1 MPPIGRKDT
10 RHICQNFN
18 NIFMKKFFTFASLL
32 CVSMTVCAQSVKI
45 SGVVSDDMG
54 PAAGAT
60 VMVKG
65 SQTGTVTDMD
75 GRYTINAEKGDILVF
90 SYVGTKPQERK
101 VDGNV
106 IDVSLSS
113 DVKNINEL
121 VVTAI
126 GIKQEKKKLGYT
138 TQQVGGEEI
147 AAAGNLNPGAALQ
160 GEVAGLT
167 VSIPSGMFQS
177 PSFSLRGKTPLI
189 VLDGVPIESDLF
201 DLSSENI
208 ASVNVLKGT
217 AASALY
223 GARGR
228 NGAIMITT
236 KQAQKEGIEINFS
249 TKNMIQAG
257 YTAFPETQHEYGSG
271 SKGKYAFWDGEGGG
285 ISDDDMQWGPKL
297 DVGNMA
303 PQWNSPIRD
312 KVTGETIPWWGSV
325 KGTKYDDQGRY
336 ERVPMPLVSHDN
348 IGDFLETG
356 FITNNTLSLSYMG
369 KKARVYVLGQYAYQK
384 GQAPTTSLQNGGL
397 NMNASF
403 NISDKLTLDAL
414 MNYNMVYSP
423 NYPDYGYH
431 PSNYIYNIVE
441 WMGDDIDGKELEKHL
456 WVPGMEGYRQASYNY
471 AWYNNPY
478 FAIKESKRIQR
489 RNVFT
494 GQLRLNYQ
502 ILPELSAMGR
512 VSMRSNRNLTENKIP
527 KSYMNYSD
535 SREGGYRVWNESQD
549 NVDADILLTYT
560 KSFMSDINLT
570 VNAGS
575 SVFYRRY
582 RNDYASTD
590 GLNTP
595 GIYSLNN
602 STGNI
607 ITFDADNPLW
617 GTRSEKEI
625 RSVYGSVNIDLSK
638 YAYLS
643 ATARND
649 WSSTIA
655 TGNNSYFYPSV
666 AISSVISD
674 YVKMPKFIDYLKVMA
689 SWATV
694 SSDLEPYQIQQVYT
708 KESNWG
714 NTPTISYPSALVNYN
729 IKPQKTTSWEVGLST
744 SFLGRV
750 SLDFSYYRN
759 IDTNQILDMLI
770 SQASGFDSRKINGN
784 TYTTNG
790 IELMASVKAIDL
802 KDFKWDFDLN
812 VSHSV
817 RTLSEIYGGEEY
829 FGNLKKGDRADAY
842 YATVWQRDDQ
852 GRVIVDA
859 TGQPLE
865 DPYARNVG
873 HYEPNVRL
881 GMQNKFKYKDFTLTV
896 NLNAAIGGLIYS
908 QLSPKLWWGGKHPN
922 STMYRDQEYANLD
935 AEGNPTPVYIPNAVT
950 VASGEVTYDVH
961 GNVVSDTRVFKKFDK
976 AVDWQSWCQNYPYRA
991 TVTDD
996 MDKFF
1001 ANTFSRTYL
1010 KIGQIALTYDFKKLL
1025 PQKSMVKGLTA
1036 TLFCNNVAL
1045 WSKAPWIDP
1054 DISGDTSD
1062 NDGSNDP
1069 TGRYVGLGINMTF

>member
-1 MPPIGRKDT
+1 
-10 RHICQNFN
+10 
-18 NIFMKKFFTFASLL
+18 MKKICTFAGML
-32 CVSMTVCAQSVKI
+32 CVSISMYAQSIKI
-45 SGVVSDDMG
+45 SGTVTDEMG
-54 PAAGAT
+54 PVVGAS

-65 SQTGTVTDMD
+65 TKTGTVTDMN
-75 GRYTINAEKGDILVF
+75 GRYTLNADKNAVLVF
-90 SYVGTKPQERK
+90 SYVGTNPVEKK
-101 VDGNV
+101 VTGGVLDVNLTSNV
-106 IDVSLSS
+106 QS
-113 DVKNINEL
+113 INEV

-138 TQQVGGEEI
+138 TQQVEGADI
-147 AAAGNLNPGAALQ
+147 AAAGNLNAGASLQ

-167 VSIPSGMFQS
+167 VSVPSGMFQS
-177 PSFSLRGKTPLI
+177 PTFSLRGKTPLI

-236 KQAQKEGIEINFS
+236 KRAEKEGIEINFS
-249 TKNMIQAG
+249 TKDMVQAG
-257 YTAFPETQHEYGSG
+257 YTAFPETQHEFGSG
-271 SKGKYAFWDGEGGG
+271 SQGNYAFWDGEGGG
-285 ISDDDMQWGPKL
+285 ISDDDMQWGPRL

-325 KGTKYDDQGRY
+325 EGTQYDDQSRY

-356 FITNNTLSLSYMG
+356 LITNNTLSLSYKG
-369 KKARVYVLGQYAYQK
+369 DKARVYVLGQYAYQK

-397 NMNASF
+397 NINTSF
-403 NISDKLTLDAL
+403 DISSKLTLDAML
-414 MNYNMVYSP
+414 NYNMVYSP

-431 PSNYIYNIVE
+431 PANYMYNIIE
-441 WMGDDIDGKELEKHL
+441 WMGDDVDGKDLEAHQ

-478 FAIKESKRIQR
+478 FAITQSKRKQR
-489 RNVFT
+489 RNVLT

-502 ILPELSAMGR
+502 ILPELSVMGR
-512 VSMRSNRNLTENKIP
+512 VSMRSNKNLTEHETP
-527 KSYMNYSD
+527 KSYMRYGN
-535 SREGGYRVWNESQD
+535 SREGNYQVWNEVQE
-549 NVDADILLTYT
+549 NVDADVLLTYT

-590 GLNTP
+590 GLNVP
-595 GIYSLNN
+595 GVYSLNN
-602 STGNI
+602 STGSI
-607 ITFDADNPLW
+607 ITFDSANPLW
-617 GTRSEKEI
+617 GSRSEKEI

-694 SSDLEPYQIQQVYT
+694 SSDLDPYQILQVYN
-708 KESNWG
+708 KENYWGSN
-714 NTPTISYPSALVNYN
+714 PVVSYPSALVNYD
-729 IKPQKTTSWEVGLST
+729 IKPEKTTSWEVGLST

-784 TYTTNG
+784 KYTTNG
-790 IELMASVKAIDL
+790 IEAMIGVKAIDM
-802 KDFKWDFDLN
+802 KDFKWNFDLN

-817 RTLSEIYGGEEY
+817 RKLTEIYGGEKY
-829 FGNLKKGDRADAY
+829 FGNLREGERADAF
-842 YATVWQRDDQ
+842 YAEVWQRDPN
-852 GRVIVDA
+852 GTVIVDA
-859 TGQPLE
+859 NGSPLA
-865 DPYARNVG
+865 DPYQRNVG
-873 HYEPNVRL
+873 HYEPDVRL
-881 GMQNKFKYKDFTLTV
+881 GMQNKFKYKDFTLTI
-896 NLNAAIGGLIYS
+896 NLNAAIGGKIFS
-908 QLSPKLWWGGKHPN
+908 NLSPKLWWGGKHPN
-922 STMYRDQEYANLD
+922 STMYRDQEYANRD
-935 AEGNPTPVYIPNAVT
+935 EKGNPTPVYVPNAVT
-950 VASGEVTYDVH
+950 VVSGEVTYDTH
-961 GNVVSDTRVFKKFDK
+961 GNIIKDTRVFKKFDK

-996 MDKFF
+996 MDEFF

-1010 KIGQIALTYDFKKLL
+1010 KISQIALSYDFKKLL
-1025 PQKSMVKGLTA
+1025 PEDSPIKGLTG
-1036 TLFCNNVAL
+1036 TVFCNNAAL

-1054 DISGDTSD
+1054 DISGDTGE

-1069 TGRYVGLGINMTF
+1069 TARYIGIGVNMTF

>member
-1 MPPIGRKDT
+1 
-10 RHICQNFN
+10 
-18 NIFMKKFFTFASLL
+18 MKKICTFAGML
-32 CVSMTVCAQSVKI
+32 CVSISMYAQSIKI
-45 SGVVSDDMG
+45 SGTVTDEMG
-54 PAAGAT
+54 PVVGAS

-65 SQTGTVTDMD
+65 TKTGTVTDMN
-75 GRYTINAEKGDILVF
+75 GRYTLNADKNAVLVF
-90 SYVGTKPQERK
+90 SYVGTNPVEKK
-101 VDGNV
+101 VTGGVLDVNLTSNV
-106 IDVSLSS
+106 QS
-113 DVKNINEL
+113 INEV

-138 TQQVGGEEI
+138 TQQVEGADI
-147 AAAGNLNPGAALQ
+147 AAAGNLNAGASLQ

-167 VSIPSGMFQS
+167 VSVPSGMFQS
-177 PSFSLRGKTPLI
+177 PTFSLRGKTPLI

-236 KQAQKEGIEINFS
+236 KRAEKEGIEINFS
-249 TKNMIQAG
+249 TKDMVQAG
-257 YTAFPETQHEYGSG
+257 YTAFPETQHEFGSG
-271 SKGKYAFWDGEGGG
+271 SQGNYAFWDGEGGG
-285 ISDDDMQWGPKL
+285 ISDDDMQWGPRL

-325 KGTKYDDQGRY
+325 EGTQYDDQSRY

-356 FITNNTLSLSYMG
+356 LITNNTLSLSYKG
-369 KKARVYVLGQYAYQK
+369 DKARVYVLGQYAYQK

-397 NMNASF
+397 NINTSF
-403 NISDKLTLDAL
+403 DISSKLTLDAML
-414 MNYNMVYSP
+414 NYNMVYSP

-431 PSNYIYNIVE
+431 PANYMYNIIE
-441 WMGDDIDGKELEKHL
+441 WMGDDVDGKDLEAHQ

-478 FAIKESKRIQR
+478 FAITQSKRKQR
-489 RNVFT
+489 RNVLT

-502 ILPELSAMGR
+502 ILPGLSVMGR
-512 VSMRSNRNLTENKIP
+512 VSMRSNKNLTEHETP
-527 KSYMNYSD
+527 KSYMRYGN
-535 SREGGYRVWNESQD
+535 SREGNYQVWNEVQE
-549 NVDADILLTYT
+549 NVDADVLLTYT

-590 GLNTP
+590 GLNVP
-595 GIYSLNN
+595 GVYSLNN
-602 STGNI
+602 STGSI
-607 ITFDADNPLW
+607 ITFDSANPLW
-617 GTRSEKEI
+617 GSRSEKEI

-694 SSDLEPYQIQQVYT
+694 SSDLDPYQILQVYN
-708 KESNWG
+708 KENYWGSN
-714 NTPTISYPSALVNYN
+714 PVVSYPSALVNYD
-729 IKPQKTTSWEVGLST
+729 IKPEKTTSWEVGLST

-784 TYTTNG
+784 KYTTNG
-790 IELMASVKAIDL
+790 IEAMIGVKAIDM
-802 KDFKWDFDLN
+802 KDFKWNFDLN

-817 RTLSEIYGGEEY
+817 RKLTEIYGGEEY
-829 FGNLKKGDRADAY
+829 FGNLREGERADAF
-842 YATVWQRDDQ
+842 YAEVWQRDPN
-852 GRVIVDA
+852 GTVIVDA
-859 TGQPLE
+859 NGSPLA
-865 DPYARNVG
+865 DPYQRNVG
-873 HYEPNVRL
+873 HYEPDVRL
-881 GMQNKFKYKDFTLTV
+881 GMQNKFKYKDFTLTI
-896 NLNAAIGGLIYS
+896 NLNAAIGGKIFS
-908 QLSPKLWWGGKHPN
+908 NLSPKLWWGGKHPN
-922 STMYRDQEYANLD
+922 STMYRDQEYANRD
-935 AEGNPTPVYIPNAVT
+935 EKGNPTPVYVPNAVT
-950 VASGEVTYDVH
+950 VVSGEVTYDTH
-961 GNVVSDTRVFKKFDK
+961 GNIIKDTRVFKKFDK

-996 MDKFF
+996 MDEFF

-1010 KIGQIALTYDFKKLL
+1010 KISQIALSYDFKKLL
-1025 PQKSMVKGLTA
+1025 PEDSPIKGLTG
-1036 TLFCNNVAL
+1036 TVFCNNAAL

-1054 DISGDTSD
+1054 DISGDTGE

-1069 TGRYVGLGINMTF
+1069 TARYIGIGVNMTF

>member
-1 MPPIGRKDT
+1 
-10 RHICQNFN
+10 
-18 NIFMKKFFTFASLL
+18 MKKIFTFAGML
-32 CVSMTVCAQSVKI
+32 CVSVSMYAQSIKI
-45 SGVVSDDMG
+45 SGVVTDEMG
-54 PAAGAT
+54 PVMGAS

-65 SQTGTVTDMD
+65 TKTGTVTDVN
-75 GRYTINAEKGDILVF
+75 GRYTISADKNAVLVF
-90 SYVGTKPQERK
+90 SYVGTNPVEKTVK
-101 VDGNV
+101 GTVVDAY
-106 IDVSLSS
+106 LSS
-113 DVKNINEL
+113 DVQSINEV

-138 TQQVGGEEI
+138 TQQVEGADI
-147 AAAGNLNPGAALQ
+147 AAAGNLNAAASLQ

-167 VSIPSGMFQS
+167 VSIPSGMFQT
-177 PSFSLRGKTPLI
+177 PTFSLRGKSPLI

-236 KQAQKEGIEINFS
+236 KRAEKEGIEINFS
-249 TKNMIQAG
+249 TKDMVQAG
-257 YTAFPETQHEYGSG
+257 YTAFPETQHEFGSG
-271 SKGKYAFWDGEGGG
+271 SKGQYAFWDGEGGG
-285 ISDDDMQWGPKL
+285 ISDDDMQWGPRL

-312 KVTGETIPWWGSV
+312 KVTGETIQWWGSV
-325 KGTKYDDQGRY
+325 KGTKYDDQSRY

-356 FITNNTLSLSYMG
+356 IITNNTLSLSYKG
-369 KKARVYVLGQYAYQK
+369 EKARVYVLGQYAYQK

-397 NMNASF
+397 NINTSF
-403 NISDKLTLDAL
+403 DITDRLTLDAML
-414 MNYNMVYSP
+414 NYNMVYSP

-431 PSNYIYNIVE
+431 PANYMYNIIE
-441 WMGDDIDGKELEKHL
+441 WMGDDVDGKELEAHQ
-456 WVPGMEGYRQASYNY
+456 WVPGMEGYKQASYNY

-478 FAIKESKRIQR
+478 FAIMQSSRSER
-489 RNVFT
+489 RNVLT

-502 ILPELSAMGR
+502 ILPELSVMGR
-512 VSMRSNRNLTENKIP
+512 VSMRSNRNLTEHKTP
-527 KSYMNYSD
+527 KSYMRYSD
-535 SREGGYRVWNESQD
+535 SREGGYKVWNVSHD
-549 NVDADILLTYT
+549 NVDADVLLTYT
-560 KSFMSDINLT
+560 KSLLSDINLT

-590 GLNTP
+590 GLNVP
-595 GIYSLNN
+595 GVYSLNN
-602 STGNI
+602 STGSI
-607 ITFDADNPLW
+607 ITFDSENPLW
-617 GTRSEKEI
+617 GSRSQKEI

-638 YAYLS
+638 YAYIS
-643 ATARND
+643 VTARND

-674 YVKMPKFIDYLKVMA
+674 YVKLPKFIDYLKVMA

-694 SSDLEPYQIQQVYT
+694 SSDLDPYQIQQVYT
-708 KESNWG
+708 KETNWG
-714 NTPTISYPSALVNYN
+714 NNSVMSYPSALVNYD
-729 IKPQKTTSWEVGLST
+729 IKPEKTTSWEVGLST
-744 SFLGRV
+744 SFFGRV

-790 IELMASVKAIDL
+790 IEVMASVKAIDT
-802 KDFKWDFDLN
+802 KDFKWDFNLN
-812 VSHSV
+812 ASHSV
-817 RTLSEIYGGEEY
+817 RKLTEIYGGEEY
-829 FGNLKKGDRADAY
+829 FGNLRVGDRADAFY
-842 YATVWQRDDQ
+842 TEVWQRDPN
-852 GRVIVDA
+852 GTVIVDA
-859 TGQPLE
+859 NGQPLA
-865 DPYARNVG
+865 DPYERNVG

-881 GMQNKFKYKDFTLTV
+881 GMQNKFKYKDFTLTI
-896 NLNAAIGGLIYS
+896 NLNGAIGGLIFS
-908 QLSPKLWWGGKHPN
+908 NLSPKLWWGGKHPN
-922 STMYRDQEYANLD
+922 STMYRDQEYANRD
-935 AEGNPTPVYIPNAVT
+935 AEGNPTPVYVPNAVT
-950 VASGEVTYDVH
+950 VVSGEVTYDTH
-961 GNVVSDTRVFKKFDK
+961 GNVIKDTRVFKKFDK
-976 AVDWQSWCQNYPYRA
+976 AVDWQSWCQNYPYQA
-991 TVTDD
+991 TVTDE
-996 MDKFF
+996 MDEFF

-1010 KIGQIALTYDFKKLL
+1010 KISQIALSYDFKKML
-1025 PQKSMVKGLTA
+1025 PQDSPIKGLTG
-1036 TLFCNNVAL
+1036 TVFCNNAAL

-1054 DISGDTSD
+1054 DISGDSSD
-1062 NDGSNDP
+1062 NDGSSDP
-1069 TGRYVGLGINMTF
+1069 TARYIGIGVNMTF

>member
-1 MPPIGRKDT
+1 
-10 RHICQNFN
+10 
-18 NIFMKKFFTFASLL
+18 MKKICTFAGLL
-32 CVSMTVCAQSVKI
+32 CVSVSMYAQSIKI
-45 SGVVSDDMG
+45 SGVVTDEMG
-54 PAAGAT
+54 PVMGAS

-65 SQTGTVTDMD
+65 TKTGTVTDVN
-75 GRYTINAEKGDILVF
+75 GRYTLSADKNDVLVF
-90 SYVGTKPQERK
+90 SYVGTNPVEKT
-101 VDGNV
+101 VTGAVLDVNLTSNV
-106 IDVSLSS
+106 QS
-113 DVKNINEL
+113 INEV

-138 TQQVGGEEI
+138 TQQVEGADI
-147 AAAGNLNPGAALQ
+147 AAAGNLNAGASLQ

-167 VSIPSGMFQS
+167 VSVPSGMFQS
-177 PSFSLRGKTPLI
+177 PTFSLRGKTPLI

-208 ASVNVLKGT
+208 ASINVLKGT

-236 KQAQKEGIEINFS
+236 KRAEKEGIEINFS
-249 TKNMIQAG
+249 TKDMVQAG
-257 YTAFPETQHEYGSG
+257 YMAFPETQHEFGSG
-271 SKGKYAFWDGEGGG
+271 SQGKYAFWDGEGGG
-285 ISDDDMQWGPKL
+285 ISDDDMQWGPRL
-297 DVGNMA
+297 DVGNVA

-325 KGTKYDDQGRY
+325 TGTQYDDQGRY
-336 ERVPMPLVSHDN
+336 ERVATPLVSHDN

-356 FITNNTLSLSYMG
+356 IITNNTLSLSYKG
-369 KKARVYVLGQYAYQK
+369 DKARVYVLGQYAYQK

-397 NMNASF
+397 NINTSF
-403 NISDKLTLDAL
+403 DISDKLTLDAML
-414 MNYNMVYSP
+414 NYNMVYSP

-431 PSNYIYNIVE
+431 PSNYMYNIIE
-441 WMGDDIDGKELEKHL
+441 WMGDDVDGRDLEQHL

-478 FAIKESKRIQR
+478 FAITQSKRKQR
-489 RNVFT
+489 RNVLT

-502 ILPELSAMGR
+502 ILPELSVMGR
-512 VSMRSNRNLTENKIP
+512 VSMRSNRNLTEHETP

-535 SREGGYRVWNESQD
+535 SREGGYKVWNETQD
-549 NVDADILLTYT
+549 NVDADVLVTYT

-590 GLNTP
+590 GLNVP
-595 GIYSLNN
+595 GVYSLNN

-617 GTRSEKEI
+617 GSRSEKEI
-625 RSVYGSVNIDLSK
+625 KSVYGSVNIDLSK

-666 AISSVISD
+666 AVSSVISD
-674 YVKMPKFIDYLKVMA
+674 YVKLPKFMDYLKVMA

-694 SSDLEPYQIQQVYT
+694 SSDLDPYQIQQVYT

-714 NTPTISYPSALVNYN
+714 NTPTISYPSALVNYD

-744 SFLGRV
+744 SFLGRLA
-750 SLDFSYYRN
+750 LDFSYYRN
-759 IDTNQILDMLI
+759 VDTNQILDMMI

-790 IELMASVKAIDL
+790 IEVMASVKAIDM

-812 VSHSV
+812 ASHSV
-817 RTLSEIYGGEEY
+817 RKLTEIYGGEEY
-829 FGNLKKGDRADAY
+829 FGNLREGDRADAY
-842 YATVWQRDDQ
+842 YATVWQRDPE

-859 TGQPLE
+859 TGQPQT

-881 GMQNKFKYKDFTLTV
+881 GMQNKFRYKDFTLTI

-922 STMYRDQEYANLD
+922 STMYRDQEYYNLD
-935 AEGNPTPVYIPNAVT
+935 AEGNPTPVYVPDAVT
-950 VASGEVTYDVH
+950 VVSGEVTYDTH
-961 GNVVSDTRVFKKFDK
+961 GNVVSDTRVFKKFDQ

-991 TVTDD
+991 TVTDK

-1010 KIGQIALTYDFKKLL
+1010 KISQIALSYDFKKLL
-1025 PQKSMVKGLTA
+1025 PQDSPVKGLTA
-1036 TLFCNNVAL
+1036 TLFCNNAAL

-1054 DISGDTSD
+1054 EISGDTSD
-1062 NDGSNDP
+1062 DDGSNDP
-1069 TGRYVGLGINMTF
+1069 TARYVGIGVNMTF

>member
-1 MPPIGRKDT
+1 
-10 RHICQNFN
+10 
-18 NIFMKKFFTFASLL
+18 MKKIYTFAAML
-32 CVSMTVCAQSVKI
+32 CASASMYAQSMKI
-45 SGVVSDDMG
+45 SGVVTDEMG
-54 PAAGAT
+54 PVIGAT
-60 VMVKG
+60 VLVKG
-65 SQTGTVTDMD
+65 TTTGVVTDAD
-75 GRYTINAEKGDILVF
+75 GHYTINANKNDVLVF
-90 SYVGTKPQERK
+90 SYVGDNPIEKTVKGT
-101 VDGNV
+101 VINV
-106 IDVSLSS
+106 NLSS
-113 DVKNINEL
+113 DVQNINEV

-138 TQQVGGEEI
+138 TQQVDGTEI
-147 AAAGNLNPGAALQ
+147 AAAGNLNAGASLQ

-177 PSFSLRGKTPLI
+177 PSFSLRGKSPLI

-236 KQAQKEGIEINFS
+236 KQAQKEGVEINFS
-249 TKNMIQAG
+249 TKDMIQAG
-257 YTAFPETQHEYGSG
+257 YAAFPETQHEFGSG
-271 SKGKYAFWDGEGGG
+271 SKGQYAFWDGEGGG
-285 ISDDDMQWGPKL
+285 ISDDDMQWGPRL

-312 KVTGETIPWWGSV
+312 KITGETIPWWGSV
-325 KGTKYDDQGRY
+325 KGTQYDDQGRY
-336 ERVPMPLVSHDN
+336 ERVPLPLVSHDN
-348 IGDFLETG
+348 IGDFLQTG
-356 FITNNTLSLSYMG
+356 LITNNTLSLSYRG
-369 KKARVYVLGQYAYQK
+369 NKARVYVLGQYAYQK

-397 NMNASF
+397 NINTSF
-403 NISDKLTLDAL
+403 DLSNKITLDAML
-414 MNYNMVYSP
+414 NYNMVYSP

-431 PSNYIYNIVE
+431 PSNYMYNIIE
-441 WMGDDIDGKELEKHL
+441 WMGDDVDGKDLERHQ

-478 FAIKESKRIQR
+478 FAIEQSSRSER
-489 RNVFT
+489 RNVLT

-502 ILPELSAMGR
+502 ILPELSIMGR
-512 VSMRSNRNLTENKIP
+512 ASLRSNRNLTENKTP
-527 KSYMNYSD
+527 KSYLNYSD
-535 SREGGYRVWNESQD
+535 SREGGYKVWNVSQD

-560 KSFMSDINLT
+560 KSFLSDINFT

-575 SVFYRRY
+575 SIFYRRY

-590 GLNTP
+590 GLNVP
-595 GIYSLNN
+595 GIYSLYN
-602 STGNI
+602 STGSI
-607 ITFDADNPLW
+607 ITFDSDNPLW
-617 GTRSEKEI
+617 GSRSEKEI

-655 TGNNSYFYPSV
+655 TNNNSYFYPSV
-666 AISSVISD
+666 AVSSVISD
-674 YVKMPKFIDYLKVMA
+674 YVKMPRFIDYLKVMA

-694 SSDLEPYQIQQVYT
+694 SSDLDPYQIQQVYT

-714 NTPTISYPSALVNYN
+714 SLPTFSYPSALVNYD

-744 SFLGRV
+744 SFLGRI

-759 IDTNQILDMLI
+759 IDSNQILDMLI

-790 IELMASVKAIDL
+790 FEVMANVKAIDT
-802 KDFKWDFDLN
+802 KDFKWYFDLN
-812 VSHSV
+812 ASHSV
-817 RTLSEIYGGEEY
+817 RKLTDIYGGEEY

-842 YATVWQRDDQ
+842 YTTVWQRDPE

-865 DPYARNVG
+865 DPYKRNVG

-881 GMQNKFKYKDFTLTV
+881 GMQNKFKYKDFTLAI

-922 STMYRDQEYANLD
+922 STMYRDQEYANRD
-935 AEGNPTPVYIPNAVT
+935 ANGNPVPVYVPNAVT
-950 VASGEVTYDVH
+950 VVSGEVTYDVH
-961 GNVVSDTRVFKKFDK
+961 GNVVSDTRVFKKYDK

-991 TVTDD
+991 TVTDKQ
-996 MDKFF
+996 DKFF

-1010 KIGQIALTYDFKKLL
+1010 KISQISLSYDFKKLL
-1025 PQKSMVKGLTA
+1025 SKDSPIKGLTG
-1036 TLFCNNVAL
+1036 TVFCNNAFL

-1054 DISGDTSD
+1054 DISGDSSD
-1062 NDGSNDP
+1062 NDGANDP
-1069 TGRYVGLGINMTF
+1069 TARYVGIGINMTF

>member
-1 MPPIGRKDT
+1 
-10 RHICQNFN
+10 
-18 NIFMKKFFTFASLL
+18 MKKIVTFAGLL
-32 CVSMTVCAQSVKI
+32 CVSASMYAQSIKI

-65 SQTGTVTDMD
+65 AKTGTITDLD

-90 SYVGTKPQERK
+90 TYVGSETVEKK

-106 IDVSLSS
+106 IDVLLTA
-113 DVKNINEL
+113 DVQSINEV

-138 TQQVGGEEI
+138 TQQVDGAEL
-147 AAAGNLNPGAALQ
+147 AAAGNLNPGASLQ

-177 PSFSLRGKTPLI
+177 PTFSLRGKSPLI

-228 NGAIMITT
+228 NGAIMITS
-236 KQAQKEGIEINFS
+236 KQADKEGIEIKFS

-271 SKGKYAFWDGEGGG
+271 SKGEYAFWDGEGGG

-325 KGTKYDDQGRY
+325 KGTIYDDQGRY

-356 FITNNTLSLSYMG
+356 LITNNTLSLSYKG
-369 KKARVYVLGQYAYQK
+369 EKSRVYVLGQYAYQK

-397 NMNASF
+397 NINTSF
-403 NISDKLTLDAL
+403 DISDKLTLDAM

-423 NYPDYGYH
+423 NFPDYGYH
-431 PSNYIYNIVE
+431 PSNYMYNIIE
-441 WMGDDIDGKELEKHL
+441 WMGDDVDGKELEKHQ
-456 WVPGMEGYRQASYNY
+456 WVPGMEGYKQANYNY

-478 FAIKESKRIQR
+478 FAIMQSRRKQR
-489 RNVFT
+489 RNVLT

-502 ILPELSAMGR
+502 ILPELSVMGR
-512 VSMRSNRNLTENKIP
+512 VSMRSNRNLTEHETP

-535 SREGGYRVWNESQD
+535 SREGGYKVWNESQD
-549 NVDADILLTYT
+549 NVDADVLMTYT
-560 KSFMSDINLT
+560 KSFMIDINLT

-575 SVFYRRY
+575 SLFYRRY

-590 GLNTP
+590 GLNVP
-595 GIYSLNN
+595 GVYSLNN
-602 STGNI
+602 STGSI
-607 ITFDADNPLW
+607 ITFDASNPLW
-617 GTRSEKEI
+617 GSRSEKEI

-666 AISSVISD
+666 AISTVISD

-694 SSDLEPYQIQQVYT
+694 SSDLDPYQILQVYN
-708 KESNWG
+708 KENYWGSN
-714 NTPTISYPSALVNYN
+714 PVMSYPSALVNYD
-729 IKPQKTTSWEVGLST
+729 IKPEKTTSWEVGLST
-744 SFLGRV
+744 SLFGRV

-784 TYTTNG
+784 KYTTNG
-790 IELMASVKAIDL
+790 IEFMASVKAINT

-812 VSHSV
+812 ASHSV
-817 RTLSEIYGGEEY
+817 RKLTEIYGGEEY
-829 FGNLKKGDRADAY
+829 FGNLREGERADAF
-842 YATVWQRDDQ
+842 YATVWQRDPS
-852 GRVIVDA
+852 GTVIVDA
-859 TGQPLE
+859 TGQPLA
-865 DPYARNVG
+865 DPYQRNVG
-873 HYEPNVRL
+873 HYEPDVRL
-881 GMQNKFKYKDFTLTV
+881 GLQNKFKYKNFTLTV
-896 NLNAAIGGLIYS
+896 NMNGAIGGLMFS
-908 QLSPKLWWGGKHPN
+908 NLSPKLWWGGKHPN
-922 STMYRDQEYANLD
+922 STKYRDEEYANRD
-935 AEGNPTPVYIPNAVT
+935 ADGNPIPVYVPNAVT
-950 VASGEVTYDVH
+950 VVSGEVTYDTH
-961 GNVVSDTRVFKKFDK
+961 GNVISDTRVFKKFDK
-976 AVDWQSWCQNYPYRA
+976 AVDWQSWCQNYPYQA
-991 TVTDD
+991 TVTDK

-1010 KIGQIALTYDFKKLL
+1010 KISQIALSYDFKDLL
-1025 PQKSMVKGLTA
+1025 PKNAVVKGLTA
-1036 TLFCNNVAL
+1036 TVFCNNAAL
-1045 WSKAPWIDP
+1045 WAKAPWVDP
-1054 DISGDTSD
+1054 DISGDTGE

-1069 TGRYVGLGINMTF
+1069 TGRYVGLGVNVTF